1 MLWRTL
7 AARSDGLIPAGNS
20 SRPAFV
26 VVDWGTSS
34 FRGWLM
40 SADGETLAESRGG
53 EGMLRAATARVGL
66 NLEQTDEL
74 IMAASKAAVKI
85 MTENIA
91 TVRKIADVLEQKK
104 RIEGYEIRKII
115 RQSKEAA
122 RS

>member
-1 MLWRTL
+1 MQ
-7 AARSDGLIPAGNS
+7 
-20 SRPAFV
+20 
-26 VVDWGTSS
+26 
-34 FRGWLM
+34 
-40 SADGETLAESRGG
+40 
-53 EGMLRAATARVGL
+53 RAAQFIEGVGL
-66 NLEQTDEL
+66 NLELTDEL

-91 TVRKIADVLEQKK
+91 TVRRIADVLEQKK